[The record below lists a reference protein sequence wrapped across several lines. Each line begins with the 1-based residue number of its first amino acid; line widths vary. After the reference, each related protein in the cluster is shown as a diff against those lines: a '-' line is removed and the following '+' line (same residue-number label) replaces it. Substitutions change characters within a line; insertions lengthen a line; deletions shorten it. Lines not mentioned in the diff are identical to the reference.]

1 VLPLRGKIINAEKAR
16 YDKVLSHNEIRLLIS
31 ALGTGIGPE
40 EFDVSKLRYHKVIL
54 MTDADVDGAHIRT
67 LLLTFFFRHMVQ
79 VIEAGHLFIAQP
91 PLFKV
96 KKGRAERYLMS
107 EREMEEFLLEQW
119 VEKTSI
125 KVPGKAA
132 PLRAEA
138 LLEALKRVLEFRTLF
153 AKIARR
159 GIPGSILDGLLRKK
173 FRASKRG
180 VGDAEIAAAVAE
192 AAGELPG
199 WAAQLAGGDNGDA
212 GAIQVTGPHV
222 AQFSVDVL
230 KSPDYAQLL
239 DLHADIAGLH
249 KGPCTIVDAAEK
261 ETQTKSLDELM
272 RVVMEMAKDGATL
285 QRYKGL
291 GEMNPE
297 QLWETTMNPET
308 RTLLRVTMEDAV
320 GADEMFTVLMG
331 DAVEPRREFIEKNAL
346 DVINLDI

>member
-1 VLPLRGKIINAEKAR
+1 
-16 YDKVLSHNEIRLLIS
+16 
-31 ALGTGIGPE
+31 
-40 EFDVSKLRYHKVIL
+40 

-159 GIPGSILDGLLRKK
+159 GIPGAILDG
-173 FRASKRG
+173 
-180 VGDAEIAAAVAE
+180 
-192 AAGELPG
+192 P
-199 WAAQLAGGDNGDA
+199 
-212 GAIQVTGPHV
+212 
-222 AQFSVDVL
+222 
-230 KSPDYAQLL
+230 
-239 DLHADIAGLH
+239 
-249 KGPCTIVDAAEK
+249 
-261 ETQTKSLDELM
+261 ELM
-272 RVVMEMAKDGATL
+272 T
-285 QRYKGL
+285 
-291 GEMNPE
+291 
-297 QLWETTMNPET
+297 
-308 RTLLRVTMEDAV
+308 
-320 GADEMFTVLMG
+320 EMFVNDIRHGIGGTEVRAAFLNG
-331 DAVEPRREFIEKNAL
+331 VVEERDLTAMLVHNPARYFTGGQE
-346 DVINLDI
+346 